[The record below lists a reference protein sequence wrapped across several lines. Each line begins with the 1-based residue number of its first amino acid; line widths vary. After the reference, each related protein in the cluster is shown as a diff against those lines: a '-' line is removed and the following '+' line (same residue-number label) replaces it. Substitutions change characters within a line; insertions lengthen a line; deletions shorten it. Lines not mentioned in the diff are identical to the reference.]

1 MSLLGRIIVICF
13 ALMLASLAAGIAIAL
28 GILGPDWHGFSGDFA
43 ERTGFWLLVFFGAGF
58 TWAIGLLP
66 LAILI
71 TIAEGLKVRS
81 LLAYAAVGA
90 VLLAFGYYSMGLSHR
105 YEESIDHPP
114 PAIPR
119 EIEIAAAAGVVF
131 GAIYWVIAGR
141 NAGRWRERR
150 QTVAPK
156 EIASDRE
163 SA

>member
-1 MSLLGRIIVICF
+1 MALLGRLIVIAF

-66 LAILI
+66 VAILI
-71 TIAEGLKVRS
+71 AIAEGLKVRS

-90 VLLAFGYYSMGLSHR
+90 VLLAFGYYSTRLSLR
-105 YEESIDHPP
+105 YEESIDRPP

-131 GAIYWVIAGR
+131 GAVYWIIAGR

-150 QTVAPK
+150 QAVAPK
-156 EIASDRE
+156 AIVSNRE

>member
-1 MSLLGRIIVICF
+1 MAFLGRIIVIVF
-13 ALMLASLAAGIAIAL
+13 ALMLASLAAGIAMAF
-28 GILGPDWHGFSGDFA
+28 GILGPEWHGFGGDFA

-71 TIAEGLKVRS
+71 AIAEGFKIRS

-90 VLLAFGYYSMGLSHR
+90 ALLAFGYYSTGLSHR

-131 GAIYWVIAGR
+131 GAVYWAIAGR
-141 NAGRWRERR
+141 DAGRWCARR
-150 QTVAPK
+150 QPAAPSQV
-156 EIASDRE
+156 ASDDAAR
-163 SA
+163 